1 MMDIGRLIAS
11 VNLARRMAMAAAVI
25 GVALSAQ
32 LQRGLAQPPSA
43 TTLGKT
49 PQPAASTPKPPPR
62 ITPSKTTTKI
72 LGPLDDDGYVDYVA
86 ALNEIYSRDVTP
98 ENNAGLLFV
107 RASRIDGFGPA
118 ERKRFFELLHCEPL
132 PEQGAYLTD
141 IEEYVQKQLG
151 RPPSQREKQR
161 GPWLA
166 EDFPLIAQWL
176 QFNEKPLQLVVE
188 GTRRPECY
196 FPFVLPKGECLIEMP
211 LPALQASRTAARL
224 LLTRA
229 MLSLRRGE
237 ITQAENDLIACHR
250 LGRLIGTTPYCLG
263 TLVGLSIDADAW
275 AAETELMRC
284 DELSAAQALAYQ
296 RELRRLPPL
305 PRLDEIVDQGERLTF
320 LQSLGV
326 LARPKA
332 LNGERPT
339 VWKEMPPFV
348 SETTLLDW
356 SEVLL
361 VANDQFDKVVAVL
374 RQPTIPRRQAAWERF
389 HRQLTAMHEEVK
401 RGDFNKLP
409 LRNQLS
415 QKAISREIGK
425 ILITSLFPAVRAV
438 SEAENRA
445 EARVILAQVGF
456 ALAAYRRDH
465 GSYPKDLSELA
476 PRYIAQ
482 VPADPFIERPL
493 HYERR
498 PDGFLLYSVGAN
510 AKDDGGASLGE
521 KPSSDDIVIK
531 VVRSVATISANEQ
544 TTVVDAS
551 SLRRY
556 ETLFGLMGLATILFS
571 LAMFFGIATTL
582 VRLFVTRRLSK
593 CLAFV
598 HVAIAAPGLL
608 VLTYAAV
615 LHGLPFLGL
624 ASLSLF
630 AVAALAGVR
639 IFAAL
644 HLRKKTVPVWL
655 LLGHGAIAIA
665 AFALLCVAYSRIDAL
680 YRPLRTAPLRKLD
693 ARKDAGKNDASTQLK
708 CQNYD
713 DTVGPCCGWRGS
725 SEASRYESAGDPS
738 HAQRIVAIR
747 ANNGPA
753 RIEPTARSNQRD
765 KAGQAVSASGLTPDV
780 CVLQPACAIDTALA
794 R

>member
-1 MMDIGRLIAS
+1 VHREVDDGHQVVDRSI
-11 VNLARRMAMAAAVI
+11 NLARRMAMAAAAI
-25 GVALSAQ
+25 GVVLSFQ
-32 LQRGLAQPPSA
+32 SHPGLAQEA
-43 TTLGKT
+43 RGKAPLPT
-49 PQPAASTPKPPPR
+49 GSIPKPPPR
-62 ITPSKTTTKI
+62 ITPSQATTKI

-141 IEEYVQKQLG
+141 IEEYVQKRLG

-188 GTRRPECY
+188 GTRRPKCY

-211 LPALQASRTAARL
+211 LPAVQASRTAARL
-224 LLTRA
+224 LVTRA
-229 MLSLRRGE
+229 MLSLQRGE
-237 ITQAENDLIACHR
+237 IRQAENDLLACHR
-250 LGRLIGTTPYCLG
+250 LGRLIGTTPYSIG
-263 TLVGLSIDADAW
+263 TLVGLSIDTDAW
-275 AAETELMRC
+275 VAETELMRC
-284 DELSAAQALAYQ
+284 DELSAARALAYQ

-305 PRLDEIVDQGERLTF
+305 PRLDEIVDKGERFTY

-339 VWKEMPPFV
+339 LWKEMPPFV
-348 SETTLLDW
+348 SEMTLLDW
-356 SEVLL
+356 REVLL
-361 VANDQFDKVVAVL
+361 VGNDQFDKAVAVL
-374 RQPTIPRRQAAWERF
+374 REPTIPRRQVAWDRF
-389 HRQLTAMHEEVK
+389 HRELTAMHEEVK
-401 RGDFNKLP
+401 RGAFNKLP

-415 QKAISREIGK
+415 QKAISREIGR

-445 EARVILAQVGF
+445 EAHVALAQAGF
-456 ALAAYRRDH
+456 ALAAYRADH
-465 GSYPKDLSELA
+465 GSYPKNLSELA

-482 VPADPFIERPL
+482 VPADPFVEQPL
-493 HYERR
+493 HYDRR

-510 AKDDGGASLGE
+510 AKDDGGAALGE
-521 KPSSDDIVIK
+521 KPSGDDIVIK
-531 VVRSVATISANEQ
+531 LVRSVATVRENER
-544 TTVVDAS
+544 TTVVDES

-571 LAMFFGIATTL
+571 LALFFGIATTL
-582 VRLFVTRRLSK
+582 VRLFVTRRLST
-593 CLAFV
+593 CLACV
-598 HVAIAAPGLL
+598 HVAIAAAGLL

-615 LHGLPFLGL
+615 LHGLPSLGL

-630 AVAALAGVR
+630 AVAAIAGVR
-639 IFAAL
+639 IFAAF
-644 HLRKKTVPVWL
+644 HLKKKNPPLWL
-655 LLGHGAIAIA
+655 LLGHGAIATA
-665 AFALLCVAYSRIDAL
+665 AFALLLVAAL
-680 YRPLRTAPLRKLD
+680 RFDVMYRPLRTAPMRKLD
-693 ARKDAGKNDASTQLK
+693 ARRVAGA
-708 CQNYD
+708 
-713 DTVGPCCGWRGS
+713 
-725 SEASRYESAGDPS
+725 SEARPQGRCGSTGDEPEPATGGTPAAHS
-738 HAQRIVAIR
+738 GSQRF
-747 ANNGPA
+747 A
-753 RIEPTARSNQRD
+753 RIWGLHWSNRQH
-765 KAGQAVSASGLTPDV
+765 V
-780 CVLQPACAIDTALA
+780 
-794 R
+794 